1 MSRFLSKRFSQ
12 MKPYVPGEQPQDM
25 SYIKLNTNESPFP
38 PSPKVLKEVNIKEV
52 AKLQLYPD
60 PENKTLVKAIADFY
74 QLEPAQVMA
83 ANGSDEILGYA
94 FLAFCDSQ
102 KGVCFPDISYGFYKV
117 YAELYGL
124 DVRPVPVKDDLS
136 VDYRDYLNCGRTI
149 VIANPNAPT
158 GLCLPPE
165 QIEEILKSNPGG
177 LFILDEA
184 YVDFGG
190 TTCLPLLQ
198 KYDNLLI
205 IRTFSKSRSLAGAR
219 IGFALSSPE
228 IIEDLNKMKFSF
240 SPYSINRLSMV
251 AGLAAMEDKEYFERC
266 RQKIIITR
274 EKTKAALIEKGF
286 VVTDSCTN
294 FLFAKHPGF
303 SGEEL
308 YLRLKEKGI
317 LVRHFKQKK
326 IDQYL
331 RITVGLPEEMNE
343 LLAALE
349 EILEEK

>member
-1 MSRFLSKRFSQ
+1 MSEFLSRRFSQ

-25 SYIKLNTNESPFP
+25 RYIKLNTNESPFP
-38 PSPKVLKEVNIKEV
+38 PSPKVLRAVNIDEV

-60 PENKTLVKAIADFY
+60 PENKSLVAQIADFY
-74 QLEPAQVMA
+74 QLEPSQVMA

-94 FLAFCDSQ
+94 FMAFCDQQ

-117 YAELYGL
+117 YAELFKINVL
-124 DVRPVPVKDDLS
+124 PIPVKDDLS
-136 VDYRDYLNCGRTI
+136 INYRDYLNCGLTM

-165 QIEEILKSNPGG
+165 QIEEILKSNPHD
-177 LFILDEA
+177 LLILDEA

-198 KYDNLLI
+198 KYSNLLI

-219 IGFALSSPE
+219 IGYALSSAG

-240 SPYSINRLSMV
+240 SPYSINRLSLL
-251 AGLAAMEDKEYFERC
+251 AGVAAMEDKEYFEHC
-266 RQKIIITR
+266 RQQIIMTR
-274 EKTKAALIEKGF
+274 EKTKASLLNMDF
-286 VVTDSCTN
+286 VVTNSCTN
-294 FLFAKHPGF
+294 FLFAKHPRLTGQ
-303 SGEEL
+303 EL
-308 YLRLKEKGI
+308 YQKLKEKGI
-317 LVRHFKQKK
+317 LVRHFKQNK
-326 IDQYL
+326 IDQYV
-331 RITVGLPEEMNE
+331 RITVGTQEQMEK

-349 EILEEK
+349 SILEVK